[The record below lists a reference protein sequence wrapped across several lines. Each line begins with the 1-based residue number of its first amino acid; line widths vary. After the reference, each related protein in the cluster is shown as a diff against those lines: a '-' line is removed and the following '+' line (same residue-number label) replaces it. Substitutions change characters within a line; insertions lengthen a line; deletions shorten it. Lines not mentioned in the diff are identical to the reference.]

1 MENGK
6 TDRQGIDAW
15 WFIPL
20 GGLHQQ
26 VEWKTPPTLTP
37 WATKALYSFT
47 ACSVWRTRT
56 SMPCFS
62 RYSTVDGGTW
72 REGREMN
79 KKGERGPRDIF
90 PVLRQLYFTE
100 SDSSGHFSVTRSV
113 ATPAWG
119 RELQKRSLRS
129 WSHSG
134 SECVRAC
141 GRVHSQYQGGK
152 NRQQSR
158 ARRVSYPR
166 FSPGEKK
173 KEVQHFDSALD

>member
-79 KKGERGPRDIF
+79 KKGERGQRRLSCPKAS
-90 PVLRQLYFTE
+90 VLHRI
-100 SDSSGHFSVTRSV
+100 
-113 ATPAWG
+113 
-119 RELQKRSLRS
+119 
-129 WSHSG
+129 
-134 SECVRAC
+134 
-141 GRVHSQYQGGK
+141 
-152 NRQQSR
+152 RQQWSLLSHPECR
-158 ARRVSYPR
+158 HSSTGQGAPEKVSEELESQWFRVCVCVWPSSLPI
-166 FSPGEKK
+166 PGWEKQTTVTCPK
-173 KEVQHFDSALD
+173 GLIPTL